1 GSSASHIPTA
11 LRLRG
16 HLDTQALQQAF
27 DALVARH
34 ETLRTTFV
42 VEDERPFQCVH
53 GALPIAIEPL
63 HLPATLA
70 PEHQDAEVQ
79 ALIEQQIARP
89 FDLEHG
95 PLVRL
100 GLLTGAD
107 DEHVLVMVQHHIV
120 SDGWSMQVMVD
131 ELMHWSMQ
139 VMVDDLMQLYLGFVH
154 GRAVELPA
162 LPIQY
167 ADYAIWQRRWMEAG
181 GSEQQLAYWREQLGA
196 HQPVLELPTDR
207 PRAAQPSLR
216 GARVDLPIDSA
227 LSEALQ
233 GLAQQ
238 QQVTLFML
246 LLASFQVLLHRYTGQ
261 TDIRVGVPN
270 ANRNRVETDRLLGF
284 FVNTQVLRADVQGA
298 LAFPALLQQV
308 KQTVLGAQAHQDLP
322 FEQLVEALQPDR
334 SLSHN
339 PLFQVM
345 YNHQRQGR
353 DQRTRQV
360 PGLDIEGLF
369 WESHSASFDLTL
381 DTVEGEDGHW
391 LTLLRSLVAD
401 PSRCIAALPMLAVDE
416 HEHLH
421 AVRNAPDLRHA
432 DGPLVH
438 ERIAQ
443 WAAQTPQ
450 ATALLF
456 GEQRMSFAQLDQ
468 QANRL

>member
-1 GSSASHIPTA
+1 MDHASALRIAQRFIALPVDKRRQYLAKMAEQKVSPSNLPIPVIREQLDSLPLSFAQERQWFLWQLEPGSSASHIPTA

-131 ELMHWSMQ
+131 E
-139 VMVDDLMQLYLGFVH
+139 LMQLYLGFVH

-360 PGLDIEGLF
+360 PGLYIEGLF
-369 WESHSASFDLTL
+369 WES
-381 DTVEGEDGHW
+381 
-391 LTLLRSLVAD
+391 
-401 PSRCIAALPMLAVDE
+401 
-416 HEHLH
+416 
-421 AVRNAPDLRHA
+421 
-432 DGPLVH
+432 
-438 ERIAQ
+438 
-443 WAAQTPQ
+443 
-450 ATALLF
+450 
-456 GEQRMSFAQLDQ
+456 
-468 QANRL
+468 